1 MKSTVV
7 GALSFAVAASSP
19 ALALSL
25 AALFSGSGQRAN
37 AFDDFLLVLYLLA
50 VSASLGAIGYLI
62 PTAASARWR
71 RLTAGRAALISG
83 ALGLIAPLV
92 ALLVAALAAPAVLP
106 LFRVARWLAVAILHG
121 VPGLVLGAVAV
132 LIAKASRRGASQPR

>member
-1 MKSTVV
+1 MKPAAL
-7 GALSFAVAASSP
+7 GALSFAIAAAGP

-25 AALFSGSGQRAN
+25 AALFSRSAQRAN

-50 VSASLGAIGYLI
+50 VSSSLAAIGYLI
-62 PTAASARWR
+62 PTATSVTWR
-71 RLTAGRAALISG
+71 RLTVWRAVLISG
-83 ALGLIAPLV
+83 ALGLVAPLV

-121 VPGLVLGAVAV
+121 VPGVVLGLVAI
-132 LIAKASRRGASQPR
+132 LIASVSRGAAARPR

>member
-1 MKSTVV
+1 MKSTAL
-7 GALSFAVAASSP
+7 GALSFAVAAASP

-25 AALFSGSGQRAN
+25 SALFSQNAQRAN

-62 PTAASARWR
+62 PTATSVTWR
-71 RLTAGRAALISG
+71 RLGAWRAVLISS

-106 LFRVARWLAVAILHG
+106 LFRGAPWLAVAILHG
-121 VPGLVLGAVAV
+121 VPGLLLGAVAR
-132 LIAKASRRGASQPR
+132 LIASRSSPTSL